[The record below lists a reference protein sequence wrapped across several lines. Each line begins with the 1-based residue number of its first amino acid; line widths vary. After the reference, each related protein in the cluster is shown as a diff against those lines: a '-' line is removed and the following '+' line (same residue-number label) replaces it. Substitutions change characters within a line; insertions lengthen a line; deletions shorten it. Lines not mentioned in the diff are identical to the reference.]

1 MNPFVAIVEDSL
13 VFSGAG
19 YRPDCSI
26 NKPKAIRQRSPF
38 SCNSIDI
45 GLEVCR
51 AKHIMIPL
59 MQNLVSMN
67 VINIVNHLVCYHARN
82 WDGFGKSMNHISISA
97 WI

>member
-1 MNPFVAIVEDSL
+1 MNPFAAIVEDSL

-19 YRPDCSI
+19 YWSDSAI

-51 AKHIMIPL
+51 AKHIMNPL
-59 MQNLVSMN
+59 QNLVSMN
-67 VINIVNHLVCYHARN
+67 VINIVNHLVCYHAQN
-82 WDGFGKSMNHISISA
+82 WDRLGKSMNHISIPA